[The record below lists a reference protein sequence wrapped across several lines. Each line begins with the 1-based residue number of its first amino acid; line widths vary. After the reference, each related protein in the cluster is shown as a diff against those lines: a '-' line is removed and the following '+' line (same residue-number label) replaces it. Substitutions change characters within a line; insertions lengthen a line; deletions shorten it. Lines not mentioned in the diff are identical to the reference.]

1 MSADPNKNSDPE
13 RTDEDAATHSGKDA
27 EKHQQGPETKDEK
40 ADEWGEESFP
50 GSDAPANY

>member
-1 MSADPNKNSDPE
+1 MTEQDKNTKPE
-13 RTDEDAATHSGKDA
+13 RTDEDADTHSGKDA